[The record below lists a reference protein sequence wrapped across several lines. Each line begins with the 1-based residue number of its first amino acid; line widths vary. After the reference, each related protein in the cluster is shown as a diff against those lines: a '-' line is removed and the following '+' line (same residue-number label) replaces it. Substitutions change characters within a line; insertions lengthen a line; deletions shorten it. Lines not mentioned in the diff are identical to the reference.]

1 MSVIIQ
7 NISKVYGAGTQ
18 NYVLRI
24 NNKVI
29 AYFDHTFEHGLAVC
43 LEKAAAAARDPNRV
57 EIQNQNAVLQ
67 AIFDVT
73 KEQKAA
79 R

>member
-7 NISKVYGAGTQ
+7 NISKVYGAGKQ

-43 LEKAAAAARDPNRV
+43 LEKAAAAARDPNRAEV
-57 EIQNQNAVLQ
+57 TNEQGLIG
-67 AIFDVT
+67 AIIEAT
-73 KEQKAA
+73 RSRK
-79 R
+79 